1 MTDEAEIRAIHNRF
15 YGSEPHEVAVSSA
28 PGRVNL
34 IGEHTD
40 YNDGYVLPVPLR
52 SRIFAA
58 GRPNGTGM
66 IRLYA
71 ADYSE
76 SASQDLEEIEFDS
89 EHLWANYP
97 LGVAHTMLKRGLAL
111 TGVDLVIKGDV
122 PREAGL
128 SSSAAVEMATARLFR
143 GLFELE
149 INPIELAYI
158 GKETENDFVGVQSG
172 IMDQFVASLGR
183 TGEALFIDCRTNDY
197 EHITLPPG
205 HAVVVTNTMVKREL
219 ASSAYNERRSQCEE
233 GVRIMKEELPEINAL
248 RDVFPSDLNEY
259 REKLPEIIYR
269 RCRHVVTENARVLE
283 SVQALRGGDVEKIG
297 GLMYASHESLRDDYE
312 VTSPELDTLVDAA
325 RGVEGVAGARMTG
338 AGFGGCTVNLV
349 RRERVE
355 DFTEAIIDAYM
366 NVTGIKPEVYLV

>member
-1 MTDEAEIRAIHNRF
+1 MTDEAEVLAIHNRI
-15 YGSEPHEVAVSSA
+15 YRSEPREVAVSSA

-66 IRLYA
+66 IRLHA
-71 ADYSE
+71 ADYGE
-76 SASQDLEEIEFDS
+76 SASQYLEEVGFDA

-97 LGVAHTMLKRGLAL
+97 LGVAHTILKRGFALA
-111 TGVDLVIKGDV
+111 GVDLVIKGDV
-122 PREAGL
+122 PLGAGL

-143 GLFELE
+143 ELFELE
-149 INPIELAYI
+149 IDPIELAYI

-183 TGEALFIDCRTNDY
+183 TGEALLIDCRTNEY
-197 EHITLPPG
+197 EHIPLPTD
-205 HAVVVTNTMVKREL
+205 HAVVVANTMVKREL
-219 ASSAYNERRSQCEE
+219 TSSAYNERRSQCEE
-233 GVRIMKEELPEINAL
+233 GVWIMKEERPEIEAL
-248 RDVFPSDLNEY
+248 RDVSPSELGEHGG
-259 REKLPEIIYR
+259 RMPETIFR
-269 RCRHVVTENARVLE
+269 RCRHVVTENTRVLE
-283 SVQALRGGDVEKIG
+283 SVEALRGGDVKRMG
-297 GLMYASHESLRDDYE
+297 ALMYASHESLRDDYE

-325 RGVEGVAGARMTG
+325 RRVEGVEGARMTG

-349 RRERVE
+349 RRESVE
-355 DFTEAIIDAYM
+355 DFTEAIVNAYT
-366 NVTGIKPEVYLV
+366 NATGIRPEVYLV